1 MNLDNAKTA
10 QQNMIALLNS
20 MNGSSLVESN
30 VTFLDVE
37 ALVEQA
43 TNTRVQVTPGPA
55 PVFSGSDYLYYNRSS
70 AAKQL
75 GSSTSIEVT
84 VTADMTDEQMYTAA
98 MAKFP
103 LQATEWRFVAA
114 QKPVGSER
122 PGLLVI
128 SAKAD
133 SLIYHGD
140 YSFKLVL

>member
-20 MNGSSLVESN
+20 MNGSSLVETSA
-30 VTFLDVE
+30 TFLEVE
-37 ALVEQA
+37 ALVEQP
-43 TNTRVQVTPGPA
+43 TNTRVQINPGPV
-55 PVFSGSDYLYYNRSS
+55 PLFSGSDYLYYNRTS
-70 AAKQL
+70 APVQL
-75 GSSTSIEVT
+75 GSNDSIEVT
-84 VTADMTDEQMYTAA
+84 VTADMTDEQMFTAA
-98 MAKFP
+98 MAVFP
-103 LQATEWRFVAA
+103 LQDEEWRFVAA

-128 SAKAD
+128 SAKSD